1 MKNKLFILFLGLLI
15 VGSIMI
21 PFCFPIDNTIQLN
34 FLDLITYVFYVSI
47 IVVSFF
53 YLFSFFSKKRR
64 KGILFISY
72 SPEDENKALSLRGK
86 LQANGY
92 ICYPMPNSKNIG
104 DLFVDDKLMHWLD
117 KSESL
122 LVLVSEH
129 SIGSSYVLFTI
140 KHMIKQK
147 KKVLPIRID
156 DSEMFIPLRKNIYAT
171 FREDEPNLLHKLLLA
186 LKNKDVVIK

>member
-1 MKNKLFILFLGLLI
+1 MKNKLLILFLGLLI
-15 VGSIMI
+15 IVSILI
-21 PFCFPIDNTIQLN
+21 PFSFPINNTIQIN

-47 IVVSFF
+47 IIVFLF
-53 YLFSFFSKKRR
+53 YLFVFLSKKRR

-92 ICYPMPNSKNIG
+92 ICYPLPNSRNIG
-104 DLFVDDKLMHWLD
+104 DLFIDDQIIHWLD

-129 SIGSSYVLFTI
+129 SIKSSYVSFTI

-156 DSEMFIPLRKNIYAT
+156 NSEMFISLRKNIYT
-171 FREDEPNLLHKLLLA
+171 IFREDEPNLLPNLLLA
-186 LKNKDVVIK
+186 LKK